1 MDKYFS
7 TFEVAKICQVS
18 PGSVTRWIH
27 DGKLA
32 ASVTAGGHHRVQ
44 ADNLLKLL
52 RSLRMPIPAELALYE
67 QQIKIL
73 IVDDEVGIRQLL
85 RSIINKYYPDINIEE
100 AEEGFPAGWKAHGF
114 HPDLVLLDIMLPGM
128 DGFRVC
134 QFIRNNPELKRTKII
149 VITAVQEPEAREKML
164 KLGADD
170 FITKPFNVE
179 DLKQKIEAQLNFP
192 EGTHQKYAACD

>member
-7 TFEVAKICQVS
+7 TFEVARLCQVS

-27 DGKLA
+27 EGKLA
-32 ASVTAGGHHRVQ
+32 ASVTAGGHHRVR
-44 ADNLLKLL
+44 ADNLLRLI
-52 RSLRMPIPAELALYE
+52 RSLRMPIPAELALLE
-67 QQIKIL
+67 QQTKIL
-73 IVDDEVGIRQLL
+73 IVDDEIGIRQLL
-85 RSIINKYYPDINIEE
+85 RSIINKYYPNIHIEE

-128 DGFRVC
+128 DGFRMC
-134 QFIRNNPELKRTKII
+134 QFIRSNQELKHTKII

-170 FITKPFNVE
+170 FITKPFDVDN
-179 DLKQKIEAQLNFP
+179 LRQKIEAQLNFS
-192 EGTHQKYAACD
+192 EGRPQKYAACD